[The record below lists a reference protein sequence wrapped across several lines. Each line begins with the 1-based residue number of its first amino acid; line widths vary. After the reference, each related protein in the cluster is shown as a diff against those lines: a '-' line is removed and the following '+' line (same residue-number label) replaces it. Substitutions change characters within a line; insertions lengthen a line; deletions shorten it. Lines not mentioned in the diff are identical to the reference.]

1 MTQTAII
8 ILTIAVYLIFMAVM
22 GITTKRSVKTLSDFT
37 VGGGNASAW
46 LSALSYGVVFLFCLS
61 HKNSPI
67 DQVFRS
73 DYIRKKALLQGFLQ
87 KNHSVFIDKRA

>member
-46 LSALSYGVVFLFCLS
+46 LSALSYGTAYFSGCYVYWKSGYHGWENRGLG
-61 HKNSPI
+61 
-67 DQVFRS
+67 
-73 DYIRKKALLQGFLQ
+73 GF
-87 KNHSVFIDKRA
+87 SWYW